1 MRGILS
7 LVLATVFPV
16 VMLAWLFALSY
27 LEDTLPRD
35 MRSARRTP
43 DPPPIL
49 RVPVRARVEPA
60 PLFGTLPVEPAAVVA
75 EEPVEP
81 APARADEPVPTPVL
95 VAELAADVPE
105 VPEVPDQRVPEENV
119 PAAAS

>member
-7 LVLATVFPV
+7 LVLATAFPV

-49 RVPVRARVEPA
+49 QVPVRARVEPA
-60 PLFGTLPVEPAAVVA
+60 PLFGTIPVEP
-75 EEPVEP
+75 EPVPADEP
-81 APARADEPVPTPVL
+81 TAPTPARAGEPVPTPML
-95 VAELAADVPE
+95 VGDLLADMPE
-105 VPEVPDQRVPEENV
+105 QRAPEDNV
-119 PAAAS
+119 PAAAP